1 MLVTAGWR
9 RPYPPRLD
17 ETRSQPC
24 PNLRNWRQE
33 EEQVRWFIAAFGSI
47 NDKRPDGE
55 IWNYLGRDARGLA
68 DSLDIPSFLA
78 ALGLRR
84 KRQSIP
90 LPLLATAEAREAPE
104 AGPAV
109 TDDPGIVLLGPA
121 ASGKTSLLAALPVAL
136 ARANASWKII
146 AADERSRQFL
156 IESVDQFISHST
168 FPAATRPLEGIRLH
182 LAGPTTRTTR
192 SRFRRRQEIVP
203 VDIHVT
209 MIDPPGEVFSPDH
222 YGKSVT
228 AGINDVLVRSHGII
242 CTFDPIRDTQGEDSY
257 SFLSNLIAQ
266 LSRRLH
272 DSADFGGKLPHYLAV
287 CMTKF
292 DDPRIFRS
300 AERTGLITIDPDDP
314 FEFPRVHNDDARAL
328 LSLSAGDK
336 GQHLINLIGQY
347 FLPERVRFFVTSSA
361 GFYADPR
368 TGEFNREDSQN
379 VVETPNRGAII
390 RGPLH
395 PINVAEPFIWLA
407 QQIAADTSG

>member
-1 MLVTAGWR
+1 
-9 RPYPPRLD
+9 
-17 ETRSQPC
+17 
-24 PNLRNWRQE
+24 
-33 EEQVRWFIAAFGSI
+33 
-47 NDKRPDGE
+47 
-55 IWNYLGRDARGLA
+55 
-68 DSLDIPSFLA
+68 
-78 ALGLRR
+78 
-84 KRQSIP
+84 
-90 LPLLATAEAREAPE
+90 
-104 AGPAV
+104 
-109 TDDPGIVLLGPA
+109 
-121 ASGKTSLLAALPVAL
+121 
-136 ARANASWKII
+136 
-146 AADERSRQFL
+146 
-156 IESVDQFISHST
+156 
-168 FPAATRPLEGIRLH
+168 
-182 LAGPTTRTTR
+182 
-192 SRFRRRQEIVP
+192 
-203 VDIHVT
+203 